1 MASLIVHPD
10 NKEQLIAIKAVM
22 KALKIPF
29 EVKKSPY
36 DLEFVKMIK
45 QGQKEFKAG
54 KGVKVDLDALWE

>member
-1 MASLIVHPD
+1 
-10 NKEQLIAIKAVM
+10 M